1 MSSLRQS
8 ATALRSSVTARRAG
22 QLAVDACL
30 LALAYYLAYYLR
42 FDDGIPRRYENLL
55 EETIVLT
62 VAMKLVI
69 FAMFG
74 LYSKLWRFVDQKDF
88 EAILQGGGGRRRSA

>member
-42 FDDGIPRRYENLL
+42 FDDGHPAGATR
-55 EETIVLT
+55 TC
-62 VAMKLVI
+62 
-69 FAMFG
+69 
-74 LYSKLWRFVDQKDF
+74 S
-88 EAILQGGGGRRRSA
+88 RRRSS